1 MIYTSSHKE
10 WQSTFFKTYAIS
22 GNRGK
27 DVSYNGRYYSLLAP
41 KKEFWQVW
49 HNNIGII
56 SDEDNNKYYIEEY
69 FKQVLIKLDPL
80 KVYNELD
87 DSALL
92 CYESSQEFCHRHIVS
107 AWFELFLDKK
117 VNSLDE
123 AKSQE
128 YKVEVIKNLE
138 IKEQIKKDLEEIIKN
153 NIDMNGFHSLR
164 ALYLFQKAQIEDNNN
179 LKLEAELEENR
190 YREKELLRVRKK

>member
-1 MIYTSSHKE
+1 MIYTSSHKD

-27 DVSYNGRYYSLLAP
+27 DVNYKGRYYSLLAP
-41 KKEFWQVW
+41 KKEFWQIW

-56 SDEDNNKYYIEEY
+56 PEEENNKYYIEEY
-69 FKQVLIKLDPL
+69 FKRVLIKLDPL

-92 CYESSQEFCHRHIVS
+92 CYEPAQEFCHRHIVS

-117 VNSLDE
+117 VEE
-123 AKSQE
+123 AKSHE

-153 NIDMNGFHSLR
+153 NVDMNGFHSLR
-164 ALYLFQKAQIEDNNN
+164 ALYLFQKAQLEDNNN

-190 YREKELLRVRKK
+190 YREKELLRVRKKGN

>member
-1 MIYTSSHKE
+1 MIYTSSHKD

-41 KKEFWQVW
+41 KKEFWQIW

-56 SDEDNNKYYIEEY
+56 PDDKNNKYYIEEY
-69 FKQVLIKLDPL
+69 FKQVLIKLDPI

-92 CYESSQEFCHRHIVS
+92 CYESYKEFCHRHIVS
-107 AWFELFLDKK
+107 AWFELFLNKK
-117 VNSLDE
+117 VDE

-128 YKVEVIKNLE
+128 YKVEVVKNLE
-138 IKEQIKKDLEEIIKN
+138 IKEQIKKDLEETIKN
-153 NIDMNGFHSLR
+153 NVNMHGFHSLR
-164 ALYLFQKAQIEDNNN
+164 ALYLFQKAQLEDNNN

-190 YREKELLRVRKK
+190 YREKELLKIRKKEIV